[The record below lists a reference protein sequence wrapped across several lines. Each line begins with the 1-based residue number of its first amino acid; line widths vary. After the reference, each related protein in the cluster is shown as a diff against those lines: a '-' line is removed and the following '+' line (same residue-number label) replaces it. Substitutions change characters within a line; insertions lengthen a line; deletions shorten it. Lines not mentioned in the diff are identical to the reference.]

1 MAEFNASLMEQ
12 VLTTCR
18 EGAGEAAEALTRAL
32 DAEVSVTVG
41 DGETLDAP
49 QLPDDFSGP
58 ALVVVLHVES
68 EGALVAI
75 PKASGLVP
83 DWCDDPDPTGQ
94 SKLTTL
100 AQELG
105 MILLPEDFMPME
117 FQSGIVEDLTA
128 ALKRGNLG
136 EGAAM
141 IPLQIAKNDGE
152 GSGSAVLLWPVAAP
166 GEVIPP
172 PAEEEKP
179 SEPAPESKK
188 SADDSNPSTPSS
200 AKKSSDSSDS
210 TFSGADLSGLGMPG
224 LAGMG
229 HKNITL
235 DDLPG
240 YARSLLKI
248 KVPACAVLARTRRPI
263 KNVLELGI
271 GSIIQF
277 DKSCD
282 ELLELDIDK
291 VTVANGEAVKVGDKF
306 GIRLNDIILPEER
319 IRKIEVR
326 RQGEYQGKR
335 GPAVIGKAPIDSL

>member
-18 EGAGEAAEALTRAL
+18 EGAGEAAEAFTRAL
-32 DAEVSVTVG
+32 DAEVTVAVG
-41 DGETLDAP
+41 DGETLDSP
-49 QLPDDFSGP
+49 KLPDDFSGP

-75 PKASGLVP
+75 PKSSGLVP
-83 DWCDDPDPTGQ
+83 EWCDDPDPTGQ

-105 MILLPEDFMPME
+105 MILLPEDYMPME
-117 FQSGIVEDLTA
+117 FQSGMVDDFSQ
-128 ALKRGNLG
+128 ALQRGELA

-141 IPLQIAKNDGE
+141 IPLEIARKEDGAT
-152 GSGSAVLLWPVAAP
+152 GAAVLLWPIARA
-166 GEVIPP
+166 GEVIPA
-172 PAEEEKP
+172 AEEKEPETEASPTADAASAEAPP
-179 SEPAPESKK
+179 SEPSSSQEDES
-188 SADDSNPSTPSS
+188 AG
-200 AKKSSDSSDS
+200 
-210 TFSGADLSGLGMPG
+210 FSGADLSGLGMPG

-229 HKNITL
+229 QKNITI

-240 YARSLLKI
+240 YGRTLLKI
-248 KVPACAVLARTRRPI
+248 KVPASAVLARTRKPI
-263 KNVLELGI
+263 KSVLELGI

-282 ELLELDIDK
+282 ELLELDIGK

-306 GIRLNDIILPEER
+306 GIRINEIILPSER

-326 RQGEYQGKR
+326 RQGEYQGRR
-335 GPAVIGKAPIDSL
+335 GPAIIGKAPIDSL